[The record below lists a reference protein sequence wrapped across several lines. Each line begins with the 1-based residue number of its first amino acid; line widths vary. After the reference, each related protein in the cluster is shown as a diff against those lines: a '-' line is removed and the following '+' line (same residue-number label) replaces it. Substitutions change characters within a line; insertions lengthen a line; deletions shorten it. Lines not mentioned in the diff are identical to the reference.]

1 MRLAA
6 CCLLRGEI
14 VVCLPA
20 CFPPSCFSPPGPAS
34 GHHSNPGLSPDCC
47 CCCCIVGCCRSP
59 QPGASDQRVR
69 AATEMPSLSSCS
81 FMYARDAR
89 CPSPLRVLSPDP
101 YPHFTPHVCRSR
113 TSTPWARTTA
123 WPSTSRPCAR
133 TTFSYVAKRA
143 FHTWLTFFANN
154 VHCPRPIIIPQVGQL
169 QCLYLCSLL

>member
-1 MRLAA
+1 MWCA
-6 CCLLRGEI
+6 
-14 VVCLPA
+14 VCLPA

-34 GHHSNPGLSPDCC
+34 GHHSNPGLSTDCCC

-81 FMYARDAR
+81 FTRAMRDAL
-89 CPSPLRVLSPDP
+89 PPSAFSLLTPTPTSPLTCAGHGHQHRGQGQLPGHLHPIRAHVLPFRTLRSAP
-101 YPHFTPHVCRSR
+101 YL
-113 TSTPWARTTA
+113 
-123 WPSTSRPCAR
+123 
-133 TTFSYVAKRA
+133 
-143 FHTWLTFFANN
+143 HTWPDFFANN